1 MFQKL
6 SIFAAFKS
14 TLEFANAI
22 MVTRQV
28 SLYSC
33 LDPLGHAL
41 FINVVRVGKGERNT
55 TMH

>member
-28 SLYSC
+28 SRYTC
-33 LDPLGHAL
+33 LDPPVTLY
-41 FINVVRVGKGERNT
+41 F
-55 TMH
+55 